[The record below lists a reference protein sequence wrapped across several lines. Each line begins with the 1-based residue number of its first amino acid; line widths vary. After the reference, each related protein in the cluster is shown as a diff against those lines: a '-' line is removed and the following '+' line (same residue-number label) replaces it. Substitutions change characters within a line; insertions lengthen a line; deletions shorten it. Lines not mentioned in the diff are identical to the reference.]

1 MAQDEAN
8 VSAKRQAMRFME
20 RRLRLI
26 KVRRYDA
33 EVLVEANQC
42 QPFFHVS
49 VQKGGANQS
58 TDEVCFRTK
67 RSIALK
73 AALEKPSNRG

>member
-33 EVLVEANQC
+33 EVLVEANQR

-49 VQKGGANQS
+49 VQKDGANQS

-67 RSIALK
+67 RSISLK
-73 AALEKPSNRG
+73 AVLEKPSNRG